1 MKLGRSLLCA
11 SAIGL
16 AVSAAFAQDYAQ
28 DYYAEERGLPVS
40 PVPPSVDESGTV
52 RNPSVLN
59 TPEVIVSEEMVIE
72 PAPAV
77 VVAQPGPALPADE
90 PRSQVSADE
99 LFDRLDANND
109 GRIGPQEAKAD
120 ASIDRLFESADRNN
134 TNALDRA
141 EFEDALRMS
150 APVAAGPLRSEDA
163 LFARYDVNRDG
174 TISTQEAQADPE
186 LLRWFAA
193 ADSDRNG
200 ALTRGEFGMAVDIA
214 ASEHRERAGSG

>member
-1 MKLGRSLLCA
+1 MMLGRSLLCA

-16 AVSAAFAQDYAQ
+16 AVSAAFAAD
-28 DYYAEERGLPVS
+28 DVDYAEERGLSVS
-40 PVPPSVDESGTV
+40 PVPPSVDEGGTV

-59 TPEVIVSEEMVIE
+59 
-72 PAPAV
+72 
-77 VVAQPGPALPADE
+77 ALPADG
-90 PRSQVSADE
+90 PRPQVSVNE

-141 EFEDALRMS
+141 ELEDALRMS
-150 APVAAGPLRSEDA
+150 APVAAGTSGSEDA
-163 LFARYDVNRDG
+163 LFARYDANRDG
-174 TISTQEAQADPE
+174 MISAQEAQADPE

-200 ALTRGEFGMAVDIA
+200 ALTRGEFGTAVDIA
-214 ASEHRERAGSG
+214 ASEHRERARSG